1 MNVLALRFFYLIKG
15 MKKGLPYLG
24 ILLASLLTAC
34 SSSVKLQEQGHSA
47 AGMGTSSLARFCSL
61 GSVEGSD
68 SSALA
73 LRERTNRSAS
83 GYAGQNRIQNP
94 LAGNL
99 KFPIDNGCL
108 SSPFGYRRG
117 VFHSGL
123 DITADAGEPIQ
134 ACADGEVV
142 FAGTMK
148 KYRSYGQ
155 MVLIDHGEG
164 VLTKYAHASKILV
177 KPGQKVKMGQKIALV
192 GRTGR
197 ATAPHLHL
205 EIEVRG
211 RLYNPLAC
219 FSDYQLKEVKVA
231 SGFPAPP
238 LGPIR
243 SAPQLFGR
251 ITLR

>member
-1 MNVLALRFFYLIKG
+1 
-15 MKKGLPYLG
+15 MKKGLLYLSL
-24 ILLASLLTAC
+24 LLAPLLAAC
-34 SSSVKLQEQGHSA
+34 SSSVRLQEQGHSA
-47 AGMGTSSLARFCSL
+47 AGVGMSSWASFCSF
-61 GSVEGSD
+61 GSD
-68 SSALA
+68 SATRKGAAASRDGAS
-73 LRERTNRSAS
+73 RSAAS
-83 GYAGQNRIQNP
+83 QAQQHRIQNP

-99 KFPIDNGCL
+99 RFPIDNGCL

-123 DITADAGEPIQ
+123 DITADAGEPIH

-164 VLTKYAHASKILV
+164 VLTRYAHASKILV
-177 KPGQKVKMGQKIALV
+177 RPGQKVKMGQKIALV
-192 GRTGR
+192 GKTGR
-197 ATAPHLHL
+197 ASAPHLHL

-211 RLYNPLAC
+211 RLYNPLTC
-219 FSDYQLKEVKVA
+219 FSDYQLREVKVA

-243 SAPQLFGR
+243 PAAQRLGR
-251 ITLR
+251 ISLR

>member
-1 MNVLALRFFYLIKG
+1 
-15 MKKGLPYLG
+15 MKKGLLYLG
-24 ILLASLLTAC
+24 LLLAPFLAAC
-34 SSSVKLQEQGHSA
+34 SSSVRLQEQGHSS
-47 AGMGTSSLARFCSL
+47 AGVGISSLARFCSL
-61 GSVEGSD
+61 GQDGGASKGIRGARDGAS
-68 SSALA
+68 
-73 LRERTNRSAS
+73 RSPVSQAQ
-83 GYAGQNRIQNP
+83 QNRVQNP

-99 KFPIDNGCL
+99 RFPIDNGCL

-123 DITADAGEPIQ
+123 DITADPGEPIH

-148 KYRSYGQ
+148 KYRSYGK

-164 VLTKYAHASKILV
+164 VLTRYAHASKILV
-177 KPGQKVKMGQKIALV
+177 KPGQKVKMGQQIALV
-192 GRTGR
+192 GKTGR

-211 RLYNPLAC
+211 RLYNPLTC
-219 FSDYQLKEVKVA
+219 FSDYQLREVKVA

-243 SAPQLFGR
+243 SASQRLGR
-251 ITLR
+251 VSLR